1 MSVSHDSQET
11 ENCIAG
17 RTLRVLPESGP
28 ESSEEGM
35 GPLPAA
41 NVESE
46 KLSVWVS
53 FLAPPERTK
62 VRELS
67 LTFGT

>member
-1 MSVSHDSQET
+1 
-11 ENCIAG
+11 
-17 RTLRVLPESGP
+17 
-28 ESSEEGM
+28 M

-67 LTFGT
+67 LALSTYITC